1 MSIFSWLESS
11 ALGRTVGESL
21 MLTAWLSAI
30 HLIGFTAVMGGAI
43 VSNGRLA
50 GALLPTVPARGVV
63 GVGRLLI
70 LPGLAVSIG
79 SGFALFSA
87 RATTVVESGAFDLK
101 MSLLLIAVAVQIGIW
116 RRAHYVGHDTR
127 SMVLPG
133 FFGLTLWVGLAL
145 AACWFILFE

>member
-11 ALGRTVGESL
+11 ALGRSVGESL

-50 GALLPTVPARGVV
+50 GALLTKVPARGIV

-87 RATTVVESGAFDLK
+87 RATSVVDSSAFDIK
-101 MSLLLIAVAVQIGIW
+101 MSLLLVAVAVQIFIW
-116 RRAHYVGHDTR
+116 RQAHYVRDDTH
-127 SMVLPG
+127 SMVLLG
-133 FFGLTLWVGLAL
+133 ILGLALWLGLAL